1 MCTLGLA
8 SSAWHILRVY
18 PSQWALRCLLFVPT
32 GPPVTRTCPTCSS
45 GLLLTGLQLFPGRDC
60 SEQSGGASGT
70 TSPNGAGVSPEQTD
84 TEGEPG
90 APGNCPAAFH
100 DSCPSCTNVAVT
112 ARSPCAL
119 GSVRGLC
126 GPGGGFKAPALPP
139 GWQVPPTTSGPGVS
153 GPAVVGVCLL
163 LPSVSV

>member
-1 MCTLGLA
+1 MYSG
-8 SSAWHILRVY
+8 
-18 PSQWALRCLLFVPT
+18 
-32 GPPVTRTCPTCSS
+32 S
-45 GLLLTGLQLFPGRDC
+45 GLFCLAHPQGLSVPVGTPLSPFCSYRASCHEDMSYLLIWPPADRPAAVPWLGC

-112 ARSPCAL
+112 ARSPCVL

-153 GPAVVGVCLL
+153 GPAVAGVCLL